1 MENKIVCEDD
11 KKIDMMPINNNS
23 SFKTSIIEGGGS
35 ESSLKT
41 ISSQPK
47 EMECSSNS
55 SLNPVGKSNN
65 SFNNS
70 DEKFNKINNKNEHNS
85 SFSNNNNQFNNMK
98 DLAVSKL
105 SIINNTDLSASKAE
119 LSVLVNELNKR
130 NENNNLSNVLDHD
143 IPNNNSNEKITNNI
157 MDYNDEKNI
166 QNNNDEKKEENLDT
180 NKELKQEVKQMIN
193 EGYIP
198 FFMKAKGYT
207 FVFFYGQS
215 NSKFRT
221 VIEQYIK
228 KVNGFDKIKPT
239 FYYNNKLIDL
249 DCTIGEL
256 NLEPCSVIS
265 NEIQ

>member
-47 EMECSSNS
+47 EITISSNS
-55 SLNPVGKSNN
+55 SINPVAKSNN
-65 SFNNS
+65 SFNTS
-70 DEKFNKINNKNEHNS
+70 DEKINKINNKNDNS
-85 SFSNNNNQFNNMK
+85 SFSNNNNNQFNNMNNK
-98 DLAVSKL
+98 DLAVST
-105 SIINNTDLSASKAE
+105 IINNTDLCASKAE
-119 LSVLVNELNKR
+119 LSALVKELNKG
-130 NENNNLSNVLDHD
+130 NENNNLSNALYQD
-143 IPNNNSNEKITNNI
+143 ISNNNSNEKITNNI
-157 MDYNDEKNI
+157 MDDNDEKNI
-166 QNNNDEKKEENLDT
+166 QNNHDEKKEENLDT
-180 NKELKQEVKQMIN
+180 NKELKKEVKQMIN

-207 FVFFYGQS
+207 PYFFYGQP

-239 FYYNNKLIDL
+239 FYYNKKLIDL